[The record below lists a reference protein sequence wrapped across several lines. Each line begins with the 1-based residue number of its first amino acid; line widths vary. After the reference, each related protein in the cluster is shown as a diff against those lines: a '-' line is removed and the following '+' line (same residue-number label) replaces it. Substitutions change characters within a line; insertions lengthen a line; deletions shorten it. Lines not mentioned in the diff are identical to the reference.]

1 MSTPPPQPDWA
12 ALTTYGDAGLAALA
26 RDLRVVGL
34 APAAPAPPRLRTTAA
49 LVGVSATAGLAAGAG
64 QPALACLLGAVA
76 LLVTAWLL
84 ELGLHRTRAREQR
97 DEAER
102 ALAARHA
109 RAAGAA
115 RRCRRLGLP
124 ATADAVHEVRA
135 ALAGR
140 VVTALPAAR
149 TGAVKTPAAL
159 AS

>member
-1 MSTPPPQPDWA
+1 M
-12 ALTTYGDAGLAALA
+12 TYGDAGLAALA

-34 APAAPAPPRLRTTAA
+34 PPARPVRSRVRTATA

-76 LLVTAWLL
+76 LLLVAWLL
-84 ELGLHRTRAREQR
+84 ELGLHRARAREQQ

-109 RAAGAA
+109 RAAEAA
-115 RRCRRLGLP
+115 RTCRRLGLP
-124 ATADAVHEVRA
+124 ATVDALHEVRA

-149 TGAVKTPAAL
+149 TGAAKAPAAL